1 MTILKDDVN
10 NITDFIKKYKF
21 EVSEELMK
29 LFYKVIGYPM
39 NNKYW
44 NKFKENGTFYIDP
57 INMSDL
63 FEKVIKKYSFYTEIN
78 KPVGLEER
86 EYLYFLNLHN
96 RYVKQLNKYFNNKKC
111 IFDIKDIF
119 YDEEFSFEDI
129 IKIVLLFNEIQDNKE
144 NMYNFRNYKSNKED
158 ILDSLSYV
166 ISNKGLNDIEFKY
179 NKLLSDPSKL
189 NELQNLVKEINK
201 ITKEDYLN
209 KISNLNNIN
218 NENFNF
224 IVHSV
229 KTDTWYGEFRDPLVS
244 GSLITNEVKRLY
256 NLGVGFILDPSS
268 MISAN
273 SKDTYTSNAMYSNS
287 FSTVGNL
294 PIIYSYDKVI
304 NDCKKYM
311 KENPKEKIY
320 NEVVLT
326 KFNPLAIFYYPD
338 EKEFNKQIAINLKKE
353 VEEIYPN
360 LQIIEIG
367 SKITILDNVKKEV
380 GRHI

>member
-1 MTILKDDVN
+1 MTIIDDDVN

-44 NKFKENGTFYIDP
+44 NNFKENDTFYIDS

-78 KPVGLEER
+78 KPVGLEES

-96 RYVKQLNKYFNNKKC
+96 RYVKQLNKYFVNKKC
-111 IFDIKDIF
+111 IFDIEDIF
-119 YDEEFSFEDI
+119 YDESFSFEDI

-158 ILDSLSYV
+158 ILESLSYV
-166 ISNKGLNDIEFKY
+166 ISNEGLNDIEFKY

-218 NENFNF
+218 NENYNF

-229 KTDTWYGEFRDPLVS
+229 KTDTWSGEFRDPLVS
-244 GSLITNEVKRLY
+244 GSLITNEVKGLY

-273 SKDTYTSNAMYSNS
+273 SEDTYTSNAMYSNS
-287 FSTVGNL
+287 FSTGGNL
-294 PIIYSYDKVI
+294 LIIYSYDKVI

-311 KENPKEKIY
+311 KENPKEKNIMK
-320 NEVVLT
+320 L
-326 KFNPLAIFYYPD
+326 F
-338 EKEFNKQIAINLKKE
+338 
-353 VEEIYPN
+353 
-360 LQIIEIG
+360 
-367 SKITILDNVKKEV
+367 
-380 GRHI
+380 